1 VGYLQTISY
10 LKGGFKMLK
19 KSVSLVL
26 GVLIMCF
33 AFTACSSTNTENTS
47 SGNESSSEENTEVSV
62 TEELNVFA
70 AASLTESFTEI
81 AKAFEEENNVK
92 VVLNFAGSQALYT
105 SIDQG
110 AEADVFASANTK
122 YMKQLTESKMV
133 GDSNI
138 FVKNGLVIGV
148 MKDSEFKIES
158 LKDLTQEGLILVAA
172 EDSVPVGNYFY
183 KALDNAV
190 ELKTLTED
198 DKEKILNNIKSKEVD
213 VKSVLSKVLLKEADA
228 CIVYKTDVTEAAKEN
243 VNIVES
249 SDFNSVIAEYPI
261 AVMENSKN
269 KELANKFIEFVMNS
283 EKGNET
289 MEQYGFILP

>member
-1 VGYLQTISY
+1 
-10 LKGGFKMLK
+10 MLK
-19 KSVSLVL
+19 KTVSLVL

-33 AFTACSSTNTENTS
+33 AFSGCSSANTGNS
-47 SGNESSSEENTEVSV
+47 SAGNESSSEKNTEVSV

-190 ELKTLTED
+190 EAKTLAED
-198 DKEKILNNIKSKEVD
+198 DKEKILNNIK
-213 VKSVLSKVLLKEADA
+213 
-228 CIVYKTDVTEAAKEN
+228 
-243 VNIVES
+243 
-249 SDFNSVIAEYPI
+249 
-261 AVMENSKN
+261 
-269 KELANKFIEFVMNS
+269 
-283 EKGNET
+283 
-289 MEQYGFILP
+289 

>member
-1 VGYLQTISY
+1 
-10 LKGGFKMLK
+10 MLK
-19 KSVSLVL
+19 KSVLFVL
-26 GVLIMCF
+26 GALIICL
-33 AFTACSSTNTENTS
+33 ALIGCSSTNAGNQS
-47 SGNESSSEENTEVSV
+47 SKEENTEVSATTE

-122 YMKQLTESKMV
+122 YMNQLVENKMV
-133 GDSNI
+133 EDSKI

-172 EDSVPVGNYFY
+172 EESVPVGNYFY

-190 ELKTLTED
+190 EAQSLTAEE
-198 DKEKILNNIKSKEVD
+198 KEKILNNIKSKEVD

-228 CIVYKTDVTEAAKEN
+228 CIVYKTDVTEAAKES

-249 SDFNSVIAEYPI
+249 SEFDSVIAEYPI

-269 KELANKFIEFVMNS
+269 TELASKFIDFVMNS
-283 EKGNET
+283 EKGKET

>member
-1 VGYLQTISY
+1 
-10 LKGGFKMLK
+10 MLK
-19 KSVSLVL
+19 KTVSLVL

-33 AFTACSSTNTENTS
+33 AFTGCSSANTGNIS
-47 SGNESSSEENTEVSV
+47 AGNEISSEKNTEVSV

-81 AKAFEEENNVK
+81 AEAFEQENNVK

-183 KALDNAV
+183 KALDNAL
-190 ELKTLTED
+190 EAKTLAED

-249 SDFNSVIAEYPI
+249 SDFDSVIAEYPI

-283 EKGNET
+283 EKGKET